1 MRYVPK
7 KRKEKKKVGRTRE
20 GVVNSRCDHFFF
32 FFNGVHTISV
42 ICVRCI
48 FKSAVISEKDV
59 LRFRREKKNGT
70 PGKNRLCRACT
81 CAGIELYLRDVIFY
95 SNSMDQSEK

>member
-1 MRYVPK
+1 MIYVPK

-59 LRFRREKKNGT
+59 LRFRREKKMV
-70 PGKNRLCRACT
+70 PRAKIDF
-81 CAGIELYLRDVIFY
+81 AALVLVQESSYIFA
-95 SNSMDQSEK
+95 M

>member
-59 LRFRREKKNGT
+59 LEEKKKWY
-70 PGKNRLCRACT
+70 PGQKSTLPRLYLCRNRVIPSRCN
-81 CAGIELYLRDVIFY
+81 ILFELDGP
-95 SNSMDQSEK
+95 K